1 MALMLPDLTSDG
13 TRRIVA
19 CGSIVSE
26 NPAISEW
33 FKQQRFL
40 IASYTKGKAKHF
52 VRLISGG
59 GRRATHFHLE
69 VALHSWFRSGLPKAK
84 SRISEVNEIVEKLEG
99 QKTELELSCD
109 FSLPFARLPE
119 GGPIRLLSSETRM
132 AGTSV
137 RLTAGVLSVSG
148 SRISEIAWSRYGEDE
163 VMVTL
168 ETHLDTTISPRYLV
182 EGRALIFEYYRVLVL
197 GHPKADENNE
207 NQHVS

>member
-1 MALMLPDLTSDG
+1 MLPDLTSDG

-69 VALHSWFRSGLPKAK
+69 VELHSWFRSGLPKAK

-119 GGPIRLLSSETRM
+119 GGPIRVLSSETRM
-132 AGTSV
+132 GRLPSACRSRARAQSQTALKFRTS
-137 RLTAGVLSVSG
+137 TAKM
-148 SRISEIAWSRYGEDE
+148 SREWQSKNFLRSDFIC
-163 VMVTL
+163 
-168 ETHLDTTISPRYLV
+168 
-182 EGRALIFEYYRVLVL
+182 
-197 GHPKADENNE
+197 K
-207 NQHVS
+207 